1 MSIQLST
8 GIRNYLLDTGGFD
21 AALNG
26 GLLNIYDGTP
36 PAGPDDAISGN
47 TLLCT
52 ISVNGLGGG
61 LNFESAAVAGVLS
74 KAAAETWQGTNAAS
88 GNASFFRFYESGG
101 TPGGASTTE
110 KRIQGTVGVAGA
122 DLNLSSV
129 ALVASAVQTI
139 DYFNVTLP
147 ATA

>member
-101 TPGGASTTE
+101 TPGGASATE